1 MSNEGFKVPQDVY
14 NTLEELCKVNGMLN
28 AILDKERKKLEEED
42 GGEEEVEKFIK
53 PLEAAILE
61 LSDVIE
67 STCQYASSK
76 VADNVLFQLMEEFNK

>member
-14 NTLEELCKVNGMLN
+14 NTLEDLCKVNGMLN
-28 AILDKERKKLEEED
+28 AILDKERKKLEEEE

-53 PLEAAILE
+53 PLETAILE

-76 VADNVLFQLMEEFNK
+76 VADDVLFQLMEEFNK